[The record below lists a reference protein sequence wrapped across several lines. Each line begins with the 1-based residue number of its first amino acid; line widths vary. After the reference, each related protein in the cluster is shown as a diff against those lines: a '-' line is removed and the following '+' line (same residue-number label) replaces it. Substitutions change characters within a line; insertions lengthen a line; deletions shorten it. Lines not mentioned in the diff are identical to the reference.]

1 MELNFNHPLKEF
13 NWING
18 LDLSNRDVD
27 LILQQ
32 NVYLGNLL
40 RSLKILPQSLAIFFS
55 LTLKGARSDPN
66 RFFLSGSDWILFS
79 DTNTQKLNDLNNMIQ
94 H

>member
-1 MELNFNHPLKEF
+1 MIKTEYF
-13 NWING
+13 
-18 LDLSNRDVD
+18 LSVQKMSTY

-40 RSLKILPQSLAIFFS
+40 RSIKILPQSLAIFFS

-66 RFFLSGSDWILFS
+66 RFFLSGSNWILFS